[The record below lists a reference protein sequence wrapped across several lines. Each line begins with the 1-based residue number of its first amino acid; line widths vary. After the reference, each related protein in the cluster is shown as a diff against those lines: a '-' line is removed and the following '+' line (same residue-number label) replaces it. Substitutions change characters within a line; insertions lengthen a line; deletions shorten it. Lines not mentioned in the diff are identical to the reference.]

1 MEFKQIKNLE
11 LSFDKLKEDLLKP
24 FQLASPQFEDY
35 GLALELN
42 KIDHNLEP
50 ADALHIAMAINNK
63 AKFFVTLG
71 EKDLISNEKFV
82 KFWGKIVD
90 NVAYVN
96 MLNRWDSYNN
106 NLLDNNR
113 PCDLLWERT
122 YVWFDGMINP
132 CDYDYKS
139 LLNVGSIKDSSIKE
153 IWTGK
158 KYNKLREGHLKGNR
172 RSFFP
177 CDRCEF

>member
-1 MEFKQIKNLE
+1 MIPLHYTDSCIFLEVFSKARNNKSNECQSYLYNVGRSHNGIISILSLGEISKSYLMEFKQIKNLE

-82 KFWGKIVD
+82 KFCKDKGLKF
-90 NVAYVN
+90 
-96 MLNRWDSYNN
+96 
-106 NLLDNNR
+106 R
-113 PCDLLWERT
+113 PL
-122 YVWFDGMINP
+122 
-132 CDYDYKS
+132 
-139 LLNVGSIKDSSIKE
+139 
-153 IWTGK
+153 
-158 KYNKLREGHLKGNR
+158 
-172 RSFFP
+172 
-177 CDRCEF
+177 